1 MLDRV
6 GEPAAAV
13 DEYTGLWDWR
23 RRIAELYA
31 AARRHQDPAAA
42 ALAWRQGRD
51 QLFGEHEQ
59 SPLDPD
65 ARARFAGLSYFPYD
79 PAFRF
84 AVELQRVSELSIET
98 QTAGDDGMVVLTPFA
113 RTRGLDGALAGEL
126 TLYWIGGYGGGVFL
140 PFRDPTSGN
149 ETFGGGRYLLDTIK
163 SADLG
168 GDGDGRVILDFNFAY
183 NPSCAYSER
192 WICPLAPPLNRLGHA
207 VRAGEKNPS
216 IG

>member
-6 GEPAAAV
+6 TEPAAI
-13 DEYTGLWDWR
+13 DDYTGLWDWR
-23 RRIAELYA
+23 RRVAALYA
-31 AARRHQDPAAA
+31 AVRQEEPVAAWRG
-42 ALAWRQGRD
+42 WRQGRD
-51 QLFGEHEQ
+51 RMFAQHDQ

-65 ARARFAGLSYFPYD
+65 ARARLAGLSYFPYD

-84 AVELQRVSELSIET
+84 AVELQHLSGLGTET
-98 QTAGDDGMVVLTPFA
+98 QMAGNDGAVVLTPFA
-113 RTRGLDGALAGEL
+113 RTRGLDGALASEL

-140 PFRDPTSGN
+140 PFRDATSGD

-168 GDGDGRVILDFNFAY
+168 TDREGRVILDFNFAY

-192 WICPLAPPLNRLGHA
+192 WICPLAPPANRLERA
-207 VRAGEKNPS
+207 IYAGERILP